1 MEKSNAK
8 CLWHIIME
16 HTKAFIIHQNLICY
30 IFCYDTKNFET
41 LNFKVFDTCTQR
53 DLSSFVLNF

>member
-1 MEKSNAK
+1 
-8 CLWHIIME
+8 ME

-41 LNFKVFDTCTQR
+41 LHFKVFDTYTQK